1 MFKKK
6 FERLIKDLIDKSKK
20 SKKKACFIISNT
32 SRNDKKNYL
41 TPIRTSRNC
50 IYAGAVIFDD
60 NTTEKICRFIDGNV
74 KYIFLDTEKKAA
86 TSNYKKNPINIE
98 RTAREILKNSKIFY
112 FKANDLAVEAASN
125 FLEFLFSKDIRNIS
139 NKKVLI
145 LGSGNVGFK
154 LGLKFIER
162 GVKVF
167 LYRRNYLKLSKSVEC
182 INIIKP
188 KATLN
193 KVKIQK
199 KLSRNLKEFDI
210 IINTSNGKEKILRD
224 EKIILKKN
232 LIFLEIGRNLFS
244 NKVLRKILKR
254 NDINIFRLDVSV
266 AFNELIEQKI
276 NTSDQWNKKK
286 FLRVKKKNIVLV
298 SQGMLGEKN
307 DIIVDNPNRPKV
319 FFGISDGK
327 GNLLSMSKKKKN
339 FLKREIGII

>member
-167 LYRRNYLKLSKSVEC
+167 LYRRNYLKL
-182 INIIKP
+182 
-188 KATLN
+188 
-193 KVKIQK
+193 KIMLFIQNMG
-199 KLSRNLKEFDI
+199 LDISQNLK
-210 IINTSNGKEKILRD
+210 K
-224 EKIILKKN
+224 
-232 LIFLEIGRNLFS
+232 
-244 NKVLRKILKR
+244 
-254 NDINIFRLDVSV
+254 
-266 AFNELIEQKI
+266 
-276 NTSDQWNKKK
+276 
-286 FLRVKKKNIVLV
+286 
-298 SQGMLGEKN
+298 
-307 DIIVDNPNRPKV
+307 
-319 FFGISDGK
+319 
-327 GNLLSMSKKKKN
+327 
-339 FLKREIGII
+339 